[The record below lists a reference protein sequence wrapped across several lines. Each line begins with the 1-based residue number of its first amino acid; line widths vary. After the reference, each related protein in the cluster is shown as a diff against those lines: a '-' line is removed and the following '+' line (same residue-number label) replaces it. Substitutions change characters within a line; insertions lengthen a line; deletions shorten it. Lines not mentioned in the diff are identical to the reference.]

1 MIDTVSRIPSK
12 TDSGISHMKGM
23 TIDIEAERF
32 NDWLE
37 ENYPDIVPE
46 SEAWEQAA
54 NLYYW
59 VQEALADQAQWD
71 HEHGL
76 FVVSLNDVHQRH
88 RHARQELQKLH
99 ALLDREQ
106 PELVY
111 RMSFVH
117 AVTVMEAYLM
127 YCARALLEHDWPLKR
142 FRDEYYLKPE
152 RIKKNKSSMCVRW
165 NLICSGPS
173 LAIMFPE

>member
-1 MIDTVSRIPSK
+1 
-12 TDSGISHMKGM
+12 MKDM
-23 TIDIEAERF
+23 MIDIEAERF
-32 NDWLE
+32 NEWLE
-37 ENYPDIVPE
+37 GNYPDIVPE
-46 SEAWEQAA
+46 SEAWEEAA

-59 VQEALADQAQWD
+59 EQEALADQAQWD

-117 AVTVMEAYLM
+117 AVTV
-127 YCARALLEHDWPLKR
+127 
-142 FRDEYYLKPE
+142 
-152 RIKKNKSSMCVRW
+152 
-165 NLICSGPS
+165 
-173 LAIMFPE
+173 